1 MTNTIIGAAGLCL
14 LSVTVCVPQALAA
27 PAHTA
32 CASLLAMKLPDTT
45 ITAAE
50 EVTGGALT
58 PQGSRPLTE
67 LPAFCRVAAVT
78 RPAVKFEVWLPLDT
92 WNGKFQGVG
101 NGANAGAIGYPAMV
115 TALKRGYATAST
127 DTGHQTE
134 NSRDGAW
141 AIGHPELVADFGY
154 RAIHVTAENGKK
166 IVNTFYS
173 EPAKHSYFVACS
185 TGGRQALMEA
195 QRFPTDYDGIIA
207 GAPAANWS
215 RFQTGGHMWV
225 ANAFNKDPES
235 YLPAA
240 KLKALGDAVN
250 AACDKSDDIADG
262 VIADPRK
269 CTFDAKTLQCPAG
282 TDSAAC
288 LTPKQAKAVNDVWSG
303 SHTSRGELIYPGYM
317 RGAEASAG
325 GWNAY
330 MTGTGPLSGNHWEQ
344 ASNVLKYLVFEN
356 PKWDYRSFDV
366 EKDAAFAEK
375 KLGKTLDAFDP
386 DLTRF
391 RESGGRLLLYHGWN
405 DPSISPLNTINYYEQ
420 VMALVKKN
428 GGAQNAEARTQ
439 EFARLFMAP
448 GMMHCGGGP
457 GPNSFDMVA
466 ALEQWVEQKQPPER
480 ITASHTTN
488 GVVDRTRPLC
498 VYPKSASYSG
508 AGSTDDAANFVC
520 KAP

>member
-1 MTNTIIGAAGLCL
+1 MKKTIIGAAGLIL
-14 LSVTVCVPQALAA
+14 LFLIVCAQRSLAA
-27 PAHTA
+27 PARSS
-32 CASLLAMKLPDTT
+32 CASLTALKFPDTT
-45 ITAAE
+45 ITSAE
-50 EVTGGALT
+50 EVTGGTLT
-58 PQGSRPLTE
+58 PVGSRELTG

-78 RPAVKFEVWLPLDT
+78 RPAVRFEVWLPLDT

-101 NGANAGAIGYPAMV
+101 NGANAGAIGYAAMV

-134 NSRDGAW
+134 NARDGQW

-154 RAIHVTAENGKK
+154 RAIHVTADNSKK
-166 IVNTFYS
+166 IVGQFYA
-173 EPAKHSYFVACS
+173 EPAKYSYFVACS

-195 QRFPTDYDGIIA
+195 QRFPEDYDGIIA
-207 GAPAANWS
+207 GAPAVNWS

-225 ANAFNKDPES
+225 ADAFNRDPES
-235 YLPAA
+235 YVPAT

-250 AACDKSDDIADG
+250 AACDTLDGIADG
-262 VIADPRK
+262 IIADPRK
-269 CTFDAKTLQCPAG
+269 CTFDAKALQCPEGKNGA
-282 TDSAAC
+282 TC

-317 RGAEASAG
+317 RGGEASPG

-330 MTGTGPLSGNHWEQ
+330 MSGTGPLSGNHWEQ
-344 ASNVLKYLVFEN
+344 ASNVLKYLIFEN
-356 PKWDYRSFDV
+356 PNWDHRSFDV

-375 KLGKTLDAFDP
+375 KLGKIFDAFDP

-391 RESGGRLLLYHGWN
+391 RKHGGRLLLYHGWN
-405 DPSISPLNTINYYEQ
+405 DPSISPLNTINYYEK
-420 VMALVKKN
+420 VVATVKKN
-428 GGAQNAEARTQ
+428 GAAEDADARTH
-439 EFARLFMAP
+439 EFARLFMVP
-448 GMMHCGGGP
+448 GMLHCGGGP
-457 GPNSFDMVA
+457 GPNSFDMLT

-480 ITASHTTN
+480 VEASHSTN
-488 GVVDRTRPLC
+488 GAVDRTRPLC

-508 AGSTDDAANFVC
+508 SGSTDDGANFVC